1 MALGKFDIEQTGW
14 NGSFQS
20 VSELFSELINYQLAP
35 NKHRKPEQCI
45 EFEALLESSDT
56 LSKWQESKA
65 NNVKNPVF
73 KSFQKKYRT
82 FNNNDFK
89 ALGMEI
95 QENGLFLSKGQI
107 LFRGVCSENSN
118 DNWEL
123 PVSTTLSPYIATYHA
138 LKNGY
143 TKPIK
148 IYAIEIKTD
157 STIKAVVAPFGG
169 NVELGHEYE
178 VLVDF
183 KSRPKVSEEI
193 KKGVIIFQLLS
204 C

>member
-1 MALGKFDIEQTGW
+1 MVLDKFDIKQIGW

-20 VSELFSELINYQLAP
+20 VLDLFSELINYQLAP
-35 NKHRKPEQCI
+35 NQHKKPEQCL
-45 EFEALLESSDT
+45 EFEALLESSST

-73 KSFQKKYRT
+73 KLFQKKYRT
-82 FNNNDFK
+82 FNRNDFK
-89 ALGMEI
+89 ALGTEI

-118 DNWEL
+118 DNWYL
-123 PVSTTLSPYIATYHA
+123 PVSTTLSPYIAIYHA

-143 TKPIK
+143 IKPIK

-157 STIKAVVAPFGG
+157 STVKAVVAPFGG
-169 NVELGHEYE
+169 NAEFGHEYE
-178 VLVDF
+178 VLVDL
-183 KSRPKVSEEI
+183 KSRPKISEEI
-193 KKGVIIFQLLS
+193 KKGFITFQLL
-204 C
+204 CC

>member
-1 MALGKFDIEQTGW
+1 MVLDKFDVEEIGW
-14 NGSFQS
+14 NGSFHS
-20 VSELFSELINYQLAP
+20 VLELFSELINYQIAP
-35 NKHRKPEQCI
+35 NKHRKPERFI

-73 KSFQKKYRT
+73 MSFQKKYKN
-82 FNNNDFK
+82 FNDNDLR
-89 ALGMEI
+89 ALGMEM

-148 IYAIEIKTD
+148 IYVIEIKTD
-157 STIKAVVAPFGG
+157 STIKAVIAPFGE
-169 NVELGHEYE
+169 NVEFGHEYE

-193 KKGVIIFQLLS
+193 KRGVIIFKFLS
-204 C
+204 F

>member
-1 MALGKFDIEQTGW
+1 MVLDRFDVTQIGW

-20 VSELFSELINYQLAP
+20 VLKLFSELINYQLAP
-35 NKHRKPEQCI
+35 NNHRKPEQCI
-45 EFEALLESSDT
+45 EFETILESSDT

-65 NNVKNPVF
+65 NNFKNPIF
-73 KSFQKKYRT
+73 KSYQKKYRT

-89 ALGMEI
+89 SLGVEI
-95 QENGLFLSKGQI
+95 QKNGLFLSKGQV
-107 LFRGVCSENSN
+107 LFRGVCSENRN

-148 IYAIEIKTD
+148 IIAIEIKAD

-169 NVELGHEYE
+169 NVEFGHEYE
-178 VLVDF
+178 VLVNF
-183 KSRPKVSEEI
+183 KSRPKVIEEI
-193 KKGVIIFQLLS
+193 KKGVITFQLLS